1 MIILVVED
9 SISAIDLQGSVY
21 VHSPAVEGATIEGA
35 SLNGAVAVTFHAL
48 GVLICVLSCE
58 YHIQFSACE
67 QQRLG
72 HIHALGVIAGAL
84 DVECAAGHGHVIVGL
99 HA

>member
-35 SLNGAVAVTFHAL
+35 SLDYAVSVTFHTL
-48 GVLICVLSCE
+48 GIHSDIYSILQH
-58 YHIQFSACE
+58 HIQFSACE
-67 QQRLG
+67 QQ
-72 HIHALGVIAGAL
+72 
-84 DVECAAGHGHVIVGL
+84 
-99 HA
+99 